1 MKKYLLPVVISA
13 AAVVLFAGLF
23 LIVRVPGDSV
33 AVVDTGRSG
42 EPLKTL
48 APGFYLRAI
57 GSTMTMYSTRPVTA
71 TGEVIATPAT
81 GGEIPLSFTATCA
94 LDPARVTLLHK
105 AISGRPLDVFHSS
118 QIGVLLRSFASQENA
133 YDLLTPEFRARAA
146 ETIVDLMK
154 KGGLGDATIELKPPD
169 ESTLL
174 AAAQILAPRGTAG
187 RLRPAVSELLE
198 KAGAS
203 PGWKLLTAM
212 GIVNETDR
220 EFAAAERNY
229 LDALAIDPAALPPMS
244 QLFAFYSAV
253 REWNKLARVLDA
265 ALTAAPNSLQHINW
279 FAMALI
285 KIENYKSAE
294 EILRK
299 GLAIDPNNATL
310 LANLGG
316 LCAKTDRLEEARRYF
331 AKGVEAAP
339 SNPQA
344 LFNLGSLLA
353 SEGKYGEALPYL
365 ERAEEAGSRT
375 IPLIR
380 TLGIVYETL
389 GESAKAAAYGKRL
402 KEMEALQKERRDA
415 ARSLAPPQGA
425 ALASRPA
432 KRRAA

>member
-1 MKKYLLPVVISA
+1 MKKYLLPVVISV
-13 AAVVLFAGLF
+13 AAVALFAGLF
-23 LIVRVPGDSV
+23 LIVHVPGDSV

-118 QIGVLLRSFASQENA
+118 QVGVLLRSYASQENA

-146 ETIVDLMK
+146 ETMVDLMK
-154 KGGLGDATIELKPPD
+154 KGGLADATIEIKPPD

-174 AAAQILAPRGTAG
+174 AAAQTLAPRGTAG
-187 RLRPAVSELLE
+187 MLRPAVSELLQ
-198 KAGAS
+198 KVGTSA
-203 PGWKLLTAM
+203 GWKLLTAM
-212 GIVNETDR
+212 GIVNEADR

-244 QLFAFYSAV
+244 QLFALNSALQ
-253 REWNKLARVLDA
+253 EWKKLARVLDA

-285 KIENYKSAE
+285 KIDNYQGAE
-294 EILRK
+294 EILKK
-299 GLAIDPNNATL
+299 GLAIDPNNTTL

-316 LCAKTDRLEEARRYF
+316 LCLKTGRTEEARQYF
-331 AKGVEAAP
+331 TKAVEAAP

-380 TLGIVYETL
+380 TLGIVYERL
-389 GESAKAAAYGKRL
+389 GESAKAAAYGQRL

-415 ARSLAPPQGA
+415 ARSSAPPQGA
-425 ALASRPA
+425 ALPSRPA
-432 KRRAA
+432 GRHAA